1 MTDPD
6 LARRVDQLETE
17 VARLWQR
24 LEGIAAEMV
33 KSIDAIQASI
43 DALHIV
49 RRAPPTDDP
58 PPRAN

>member
-49 RRAPPTDDP
+49 RRASPTDP
-58 PPRAN
+58 SARAN